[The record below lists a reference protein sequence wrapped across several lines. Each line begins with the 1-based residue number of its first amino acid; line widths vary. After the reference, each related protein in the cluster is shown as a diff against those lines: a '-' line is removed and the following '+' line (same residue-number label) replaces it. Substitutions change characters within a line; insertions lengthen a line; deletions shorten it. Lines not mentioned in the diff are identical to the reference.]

1 MVRLAY
7 ALNELI
13 KLNIYF
19 DVGAYYLTPYLQ
31 TMEGQFWFF

>member
-13 KLNIYF
+13 KLKEYIYF
-19 DVGAYYLTPYLQ
+19 DIGAYYLTPYLQ
-31 TMEGQFWFF
+31 TME